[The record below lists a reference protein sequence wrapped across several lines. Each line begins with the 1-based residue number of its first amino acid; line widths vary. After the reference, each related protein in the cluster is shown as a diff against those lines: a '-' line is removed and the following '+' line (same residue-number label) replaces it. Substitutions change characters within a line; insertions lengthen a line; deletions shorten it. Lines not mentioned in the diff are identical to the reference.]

1 MVGLDDETLLT
12 EGLDMSHRAKELGKA
27 TSGVDISNYNLPM
40 LLFTFLYRPL
50 FIDAPGALGIVVSFE
65 NVFYVLMTLQLFK
78 SGQGFTYPVRAG
90 FLAKSA
96 FFSFLTV
103 SIALAQVSGNLGI
116 AIRQKSQVMLLLLF
130 VIISFL
136 DEQKLDQWK
145 LRQARKKKMERTKRI
160 LEKGNP

>member
-116 AIRQKSQVMLLLLF
+116 AMRQKSQVMLLLLF